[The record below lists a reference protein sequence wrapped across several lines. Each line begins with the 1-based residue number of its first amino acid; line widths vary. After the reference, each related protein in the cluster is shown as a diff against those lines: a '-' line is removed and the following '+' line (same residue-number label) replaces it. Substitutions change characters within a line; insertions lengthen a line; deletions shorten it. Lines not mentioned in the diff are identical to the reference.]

1 MNATPDVGL
10 FKLTPAG
17 ELPVSISTQMVPN
30 STQILVT
37 PASPLDANTDYVIRG
52 GDACA
57 GSGKLDS
64 TATTAPFHTGA
75 SAPLPAA
82 LGALSADA
90 PTVGN
95 LTVWTVSGSC
105 SAPITAAQVKVGL
118 TLSADAA
125 PWQSA
130 LSYATFVDGQ
140 AWRYS
145 DSLAKSPGLSGVLQD
160 IVYTSCKADDGG
172 ADKGVTEGTHAVTMR
187 ATLPGTTL
195 MLETAPVSIT
205 LKCPAPPAG
214 TGGGG
219 GGAGSGGAGGE
230 GTGGSDVQPS
240 QGGGCSMGSA
250 PLDGAAWL
258 ASVLALLVV
267 RGARIRR
274 RR

>member
-1 MNATPDVGL
+1 MNTTPDVGL

-17 ELPVSISTQMVPN
+17 ELPVSITTQMVPN

-52 GDACA
+52 GDACV

-64 TATTAPFHTGA
+64 TATSAPFHTGA
-75 SAPLPAA
+75 SAPLPTT
-82 LGALSADA
+82 LGILAMDA
-90 PTVGN
+90 PAVSD

-105 SAPITAAQVKVGL
+105 SATVTAAQQNVWL
-118 TLSADAA
+118 SLSADAA

-130 LSYATFVDGQ
+130 LSYTTFIDGE
-140 AWRYS
+140 AWHYS
-145 DSLAKSPGLSGVLQD
+145 DSLAKSPGLGGALVD
-160 IVYTSCKADDGG
+160 IIYTTCKADDGG
-172 ADKGVTEGTHAVTMR
+172 ADKGVTEGMHKVTMR

-195 MLETAPVSIT
+195 MLETPIAYTS
-205 LKCPAPPAG
+205 LQCPSPPAG
-214 TGGGG
+214 TGGAGG
-219 GGAGSGGAGGE
+219 GGGG
-230 GTGGSDVQPS
+230 GTGGGGGQPS

-258 ASVLALLVV
+258 ASVMALLAM
-267 RGARIRR
+267 RGVRIRR